1 MNFEEL
7 VSAVKQKFPKYEWE
21 VVDLPYN
28 NLTVLSKILASSKL
42 WFTPCGSNV
51 NNVIF
56 MQPKSGLL
64 VNMHRYIDYPNQ
76 ATIYNTNVY
85 AVAYNNNHIF
95 HHSKGNC
102 NISLALYGFKTILH
116 VLETD
121 RWECDIESFH
131 PINSTLIME
140 VMTNNSTKKLIT
152 RNHGNAVG
160 IMDDDVFRPMSK
172 FLNNTKYI
180 LTGIKEYV

>member
-56 MQPKSGLL
+56 MQP
-64 VNMHRYIDYPNQ
+64 
-76 ATIYNTNVY
+76 NTCMCVQM
-85 AVAYNNNHIF
+85 
-95 HHSKGNC
+95 C
-102 NISLALYGFKTILH
+102 NIFDGHALKQIQTMGVIAVVSRVQKGEHYHGPIFAN
-116 VLETD
+116 
-121 RWECDIESFH
+121 IEAA
-131 PINSTLIME
+131 INSI
-140 VMTNNSTKKLIT
+140 KY
-152 RNHGNAVG
+152 G
-160 IMDDDVFRPMSK
+160 IV
-172 FLNNTKYI
+172 I
-180 LTGIKEYV
+180 